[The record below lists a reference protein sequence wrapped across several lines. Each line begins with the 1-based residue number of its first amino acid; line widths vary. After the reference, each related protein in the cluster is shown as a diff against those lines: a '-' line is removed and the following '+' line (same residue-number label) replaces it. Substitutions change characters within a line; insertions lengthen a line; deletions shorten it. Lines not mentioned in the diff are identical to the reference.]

1 MTRILRRCAAARKRS
16 KVGER
21 TVVGLDA
28 LVVGDVVAVVAGRGK
43 DGHQPE
49 RVDAEVRGGDRVAI
63 VQVVELRS
71 QALEVADAVAV
82 RVGKAA
88 HEDLVEDRAARP
100 VVSPAGDGGCI
111 LGGRRRSGEEGE
123 WNGQQSESHGEVGAT
138 HGNGYSTAVAEFDA
152 ARRAALMSDLIR
164 PMLGRPVDLIS
175 FADVREHLGLAS
187 FVDRGIREV
196 KLERIVG
203 SLERSRDFNRAFLPR
218 EESLRERW
226 EDVLRLAEGPKGF
239 PPIDLYQVGDLYFVV
254 DGHHRVS
261 VARSMG
267 GATIEARV
275 REFTT
280 PVQLGPETDLADL
293 ARVLR
298 QRGRD
303 EFLAAT
309 GIEPEFADELTA
321 SDVDAYSRLLEHI
334 EVHRYFLGLE
344 DKRDVTWSEAVA
356 SWRWSVYRPM
366 IEAIRACGVLGD
378 FPGHTETDLY
388 LFTMDHLHALRE
400 QFGPGVSPER
410 GVEELERRTPQ
421 HRRRRRASRRGG
433 RPGKPEPD
441 GGA

>member
-1 MTRILRRCAAARKRS
+1 M
-16 KVGER
+16 
-21 TVVGLDA
+21 
-28 LVVGDVVAVVAGRGK
+28 
-43 DGHQPE
+43 
-49 RVDAEVRGGDRVAI
+49 
-63 VQVVELRS
+63 
-71 QALEVADAVAV
+71 
-82 RVGKAA
+82 
-88 HEDLVEDRAARP
+88 
-100 VVSPAGDGGCI
+100 
-111 LGGRRRSGEEGE
+111 
-123 WNGQQSESHGEVGAT
+123 
-138 HGNGYSTAVAEFDA
+138 AEFDA

-218 EESLRERW
+218 EESLRKRW